1 VAWQQLWQQSRPIVV
16 LVDQDGHDGEWELIP
31 PAQPSPEAYGRV
43 SNPERYRILH
53 RWGRELLDR
62 LSAEFDVDRADVTG
76 QEPSPLRSDVAAP
89 AVRLTPRAAGAGL
102 LAVVFTGFPGL
113 VVRCGRW
120 HKVALPACG
129 CDACD
134 EDPDQLRE
142 QLECH
147 VGALVSGNLFERL
160 SQRQG
165 GWLVEYGIPGVGSGS
180 SPWGAGDPFQQGC
193 PEAVQ
198 WSAWPRRGDR

>member
-1 VAWQQLWQQSRPIVV
+1 MAAVAAYRG
-16 LVDQDGHDGEWELIP
+16 LVEQAGHDGEWELIP

-62 LSAEFDVDRADVTG
+62 LSAEFDVNRADVTG

-120 HKVALPACG
+120 HKVALPACW
-129 CDACD
+129 
-134 EDPDQLRE
+134 LR
-142 QLECH
+142 
-147 VGALVSGNLFERL
+147 RL
-160 SQRQG
+160 R
-165 GWLVEYGIPGVGSGS
+165 
-180 SPWGAGDPFQQGC
+180 
-193 PEAVQ
+193 
-198 WSAWPRRGDR
+198 